1 MPDYKALAHLLI
13 EPLLSSA
20 SLQMDVETTCG
31 GRKVWLRLA
40 FDPKDRGQRGWLGLG
55 QQSSGIKPEQSQ
67 PYLQP
72 KAQPPSSGG
81 EKARCHNPKLHHR
94 VQHRPHKKHKRN
106 YRLSP
111 AGM

>member
-40 FDPKDRGQRGWLGLG
+40 FDSKDRGRVFGRGGRTLQAIRQVMMAAAQLAG
-55 QQSSGIKPEQSQ
+55 QSLYIDI
-67 PYLQP
+67 Y
-72 KAQPPSSGG
+72 G
-81 EKARCHNPKLHHR
+81 EAGE
-94 VQHRPHKKHKRN
+94 RN
-106 YRLSP
+106 REERE
-111 AGM
+111 

>member
-40 FDPKDRGQRGWLGLG
+40 FAPMDGGGFWGGGGRTLQAIRQVMMAAAQLAGQSLY
-55 QQSSGIKPEQSQ
+55 IDI
-67 PYLQP
+67 Y
-72 KAQPPSSGG
+72 G
-81 EKARCHNPKLHHR
+81 EAGE
-94 VQHRPHKKHKRN
+94 RN
-106 YRLSP
+106 REERE
-111 AGM
+111 